1 MFQISSAERCALY
14 DTVTFEGPPKMEQV
28 LWPAHCV
35 QESWGAQLHQ
45 DLKVHPKGKVI
56 HKGINP
62 EVDSYSAFFGK
73 DKDSGQQDCGN
84 IHCNYL
90 DNAKL
95 GKTSLEE
102 MIREEECCDVFVCG
116 IATDVCVGNVEVQ

>member
-1 MFQISSAERCALY
+1 
-14 DTVTFEGPPKMEQV
+14 MEQV

-73 DKDSGQQDCGN
+73 EKERTEQ
-84 IHCNYL
+84 
-90 DNAKL
+90 
-95 GKTSLEE
+95 
-102 MIREEECCDVFVCG
+102 
-116 IATDVCVGNVEVQ
+116 

>member
-1 MFQISSAERCALY
+1 M
-14 DTVTFEGPPKMEQV
+14 

-35 QESWGAQLHQ
+35 QESWGAELHKE
-45 DLKVHPKGKVI
+45 LKVHPKGRVV

-62 EVDSYSAFFGK
+62 EVDSYSAFF
-73 DKDSGQQDCGN
+73 
-84 IHCNYL
+84 

-102 MIREEECCDVFVCG
+102 MIKEEEVADVYVCG
-116 IATDVCVGNVEVQ
+116 IATDVCVGKSLYKHLQAMLGCLQARLLSMLMSSGSEQF

>member
-14 DTVTFEGPPKMEQV
+14 DLVTFEGPPKMEQV

-62 EVDSYSAFFGK
+62 EVDSYSAFFGE
-73 DKDSGQQDCGN
+73 DTGTVDRRAVVIVLSRQRQAG
-84 IHCNYL
+84 
-90 DNAKL
+90 
-95 GKTSLEE
+95 
-102 MIREEECCDVFVCG
+102 
-116 IATDVCVGNVEVQ
+116 

>member
-73 DKDSGQQDCGN
+73 D
-84 IHCNYL
+84 
-90 DNAKL
+90 
-95 GKTSLEE
+95 EE
-102 MIREEECCDVFVCG
+102 TRRVDIRTVVTY
-116 IATDVCVGNVEVQ
+116 IVIIQTTPSWVRLPWR